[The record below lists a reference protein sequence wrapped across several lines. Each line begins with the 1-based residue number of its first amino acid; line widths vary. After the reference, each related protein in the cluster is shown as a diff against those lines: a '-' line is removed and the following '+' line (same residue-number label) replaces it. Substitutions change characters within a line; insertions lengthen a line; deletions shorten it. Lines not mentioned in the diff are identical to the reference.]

1 MSLVNC
7 PGCGHEMST
16 EAEACPK
23 CGRPIFGIPAPPSV
37 VYVSEPSRESHEF
50 SGSLAGQILLGL
62 LFGVALIGF
71 IYVFFI
77 APKEASQPQNGN
89 VYVVVPG

>member
-1 MSLVNC
+1 MSLINC

-16 EAEACPK
+16 EADACPK
-23 CGRPIFGIPAPPSV
+23 CGRPIFGIPEPPTV
-37 VYVSEPSRESHEF
+37 VYVSEPSTQF
-50 SGSLAGQILLGL
+50 SGSVLGQILLGL
-62 LFGVALIGF
+62 LFGGALIGL

-89 VYVVVPG
+89 VYVVVPS

>member
-1 MSLVNC
+1 MSLINC

-16 EAEACPK
+16 EADECPK
-23 CGRPIFGIPAPPSV
+23 CGRPIFGIPEPDV
-37 VYVSEPSRESHEF
+37 VYVSEPPSQGG
-50 SGSLAGQILLGL
+50 GSVAGQILLGL
-62 LFGVALIGF
+62 LFGGALIGL

-77 APKEASQPQNGN
+77 APKETSQPQNGN

>member
-1 MSLVNC
+1 MSLINC

-16 EAEACPK
+16 EADECPK
-23 CGRPIFGIPAPPSV
+23 CGRPIFGIPEPDV
-37 VYVSEPSRESHEF
+37 VYVEKRSSQGG
-50 SGSLAGQILLGL
+50 GSVAGQILLGL
-62 LFGVALIGF
+62 LFGGALIGF

-89 VYVVVPG
+89 VYVVVPS